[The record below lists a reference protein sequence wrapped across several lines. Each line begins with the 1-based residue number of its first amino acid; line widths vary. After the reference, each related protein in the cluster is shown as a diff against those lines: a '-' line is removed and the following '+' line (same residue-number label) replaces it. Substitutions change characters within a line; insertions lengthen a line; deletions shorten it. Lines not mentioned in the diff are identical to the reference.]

1 VLAAWC
7 AQAFDKAVNAMDTTF
22 LIIPGYGDSGPEHW
36 QSLWQRQD
44 PRFRRVEQRD
54 WWNPVCAEWVETLEK
69 AVAASGPQTVLVAH
83 SLGCGLVA
91 HWAAQTRQRIRAA
104 MLVAPPDPEG
114 PAKELNIQGFVPV
127 PDLPLA
133 FPSLVVASSDD
144 PYSSLEHAHG
154 AATRWGSRWHNVGA
168 CGHINGDSGLG
179 EWAEGKVLLRSLL
192 I

>member
-1 VLAAWC
+1 
-7 AQAFDKAVNAMDTTF
+7 MSTTF

-36 QSLWQRQD
+36 QSLWQQDD

-54 WWNPVCAEWVETLEK
+54 WWNPVCDEWLAVLEQ
-69 AVAASGPQTVLVAH
+69 AVAASGPDTVLVAH

-114 PAKELNIQGFVPV
+114 PAAELNILGFVPV

-133 FPSLVVASSDD
+133 FPSLLVASSDD
-144 PYSSLEHAHG
+144 PYSSLEHAH
-154 AATRWGSRWHNVGA
+154 AAALRWGSRWHNIGA
-168 CGHINGDSGLG
+168 RGHINSDSGLG
-179 EWAEGKVLLRSLL
+179 AWSEGRALLQSLL
-192 I
+192 E